1 MQPSTLSHTILYY
14 WLILRATRSLI
25 FSGYI
30 YIYQSTEYPN
40 FATRPQN
47 RTPPQVNIGYG
58 AMDELK

>member
-14 WLILRATRSLI
+14 WLILRATRNLI

-47 RTPPQVNIGYG
+47 RTPPHVNIGYG
-58 AMDELK
+58 AMEELK